1 MKRYYSNYTYIY
13 PDQYL
18 ENEVVELD
26 DANNILSVQP
36 FEKELENTKYHQGLL
51 LFVPNTLR
59 VSTHLIDFTKQRF
72 KDIFDIADM
81 GSLDVKAIICNIED

>member
-18 ENEVVELD
+18 ENVIVELD

-36 FEKELENTKYHQGLL
+36 FDKEIENTKFHQGLL

-59 VSTHLIDFTKQRF
+59 VSTHLIDFTKDKF
-72 KDIFDIADM
+72 KEMFAIKDM
-81 GSLDVKAIICNIED
+81 SAISVKAIICNIED